1 MEVNMERIILDQDI
15 HSVSDF
21 RAHANSYLKQIKQT
35 KRPFVLTQNG
45 KSSAVV
51 LDVSEYENLL
61 EELELAKEIR
71 QARNEIR
78 EGNTQSHQKVKVKLL
93 SKFNI

>member
-1 MEVNMERIILDQDI
+1 MEVNMKRIVLDQDI

-21 RAHANSYLKQIKQT
+21 RAHANSYMKQIKQT
-35 KRPFVLTQNG
+35 GRPLVLTQNG

-51 LDVSEYENLL
+51 LDVTEYENLL
-61 EELELAKEIR
+61 EELELAGEVR

-78 EGNTQSHQKVKVKLL
+78 NGEIIDHSDVKSKLIN
-93 SKFNI
+93 KFN

>member
-1 MEVNMERIILDQDI
+1 MKRIVLDQDI

-21 RAHANSYLKQIKQT
+21 RAHANFYMKQIKQT
-35 KRPFVLTQNG
+35 ARPLVLTQNG

-51 LDVSEYENLL
+51 LDVTEYENLL
-61 EELELAKEIR
+61 EELELAREVR

-78 EGNTQSHQKVKVKLL
+78 NGEVFTHADVKEKF
-93 SKFNI
+93 SKKFN